1 MAGMTTAAL
10 EKPRRRGALTW
21 GVVGL
26 LAQVAFA
33 AGWVVA
39 ETWQGPRYSPLT
51 DTVSDLQAATAPH
64 AWFPVVCFAVG
75 GLGIFGFAVFG
86 LRPAWA
92 GAVRVAPW
100 AIGLSGLALGNSF
113 PQIPCQLSALGCT
126 ATSQLLSA
134 GGLTDAILSGA
145 ALWMLAITPLQLA
158 RLLTP
163 LPHWS
168 ALVRLLRVAGVVALA
183 GYGLLALAL
192 LTGIWPGLVE
202 RALVVVCQPWLAVVA
217 VTLIRTSGVEHGLS
231 ADRPSRR
238 RRRREPSSQTPPPM
252 RD

>member
-113 PQIPCQLSALGCT
+113 PQIPCQLSASGCT
-126 ATSQLLSA
+126 ATGQLLSA

-145 ALWMLAITPLQLA
+145 ALWLLAITPLQLA
-158 RLLTP
+158 RLLIP
-163 LPHWS
+163 LPQWR
-168 ALVRLLRVAGVVALA
+168 ALARLLLVAGVVAIA

-192 LTGIWPGLVE
+192 LTGVWAGLVE
-202 RALVVVCQPWLAVVA
+202 RALVAVCQLWLAVLA
-217 VTLIRTSGVEHGLS
+217 VNLIRTSGAG
-231 ADRPSRR
+231 DG
-238 RRRREPSSQTPPPM
+238 
-252 RD
+252 